1 VILAERLAR
10 SHTLDLMLFRR
21 IATLALTA
29 DVVAVIVFAAIG
41 RLSHD
46 RPDEL
51 LGLLG
56 TAAPF
61 LVGLVAA
68 WALPIVRAHPIGLR
82 AGLVVWGVTVVLGL
96 LLRAG
101 FTGRLPLSFAVIT
114 LVSLGVLLL
123 GWRSLSAAVSHRAS
137 QRAALSHARHPRRRA
152 RRRA

>member
-1 VILAERLAR
+1 
-10 SHTLDLMLFRR
+10 MLFRR

-46 RPDEL
+46 RPDDL

-61 LVGLVAA
+61 LVGLGAA

-101 FTGRLPLSFAVIT
+101 FTGHLPPPSFAVIT

-123 GWRSLSAAVSHRAS
+123 GWRSISAAVSHRAR
-137 QRAALSHARHPRRRA
+137 QRALR
-152 RRRA
+152 